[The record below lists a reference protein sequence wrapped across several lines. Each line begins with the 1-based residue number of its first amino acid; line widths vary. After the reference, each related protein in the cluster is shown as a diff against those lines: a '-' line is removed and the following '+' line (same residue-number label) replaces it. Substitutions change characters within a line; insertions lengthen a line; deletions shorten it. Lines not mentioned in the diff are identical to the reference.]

1 MNERELIQE
10 AKRAYHREYMRDYR
24 KLNPEKV
31 QGYRDNWFLKRALAA
46 KEVKMAKPQE
56 QESITPKEKALL
68 ELEQLKNKQLEI
80 EAKDAMKYEPSVP
93 TFY

>member
-1 MNERELIQE
+1 MDERELIQE

-31 QGYRDNWFLKRALAA
+31 QRYRDNWFLKRALAA
-46 KEVKMAKPQE
+46 KEVKMEKPL
-56 QESITPKEKALL
+56 ESLTPKERALF
-68 ELEQLKNKQLEI
+68 ELEQLKNRQKEI
-80 EAKDAMKYEPSVP
+80 VAKDVMNHQQPTVP

>member
-1 MNERELIQE
+1 MDERALIKE

-46 KEVKMAKPQE
+46 KEVKMEMPL
-56 QESITPKEKALL
+56 ESMTPKDKALF
-68 ELEQLKNKQLEI
+68 ELEQLKNKQLEFDAR
-80 EAKDAMKYEPSVP
+80 EAMKLEPSVP

>member
-1 MNERELIQE
+1 MDERELTLE
-10 AKRAYHREYMRDYR
+10 AKRSYYREYMRDYR

-46 KEVKMAKPQE
+46 KEVKMEKPL
-56 QESITPKEKALL
+56 ESMASKEKALF
-68 ELEQLKNKQLEI
+68 ELEQLKNRQMEI
-80 EAKDAMKYEPSVP
+80 EAKDVVNHQQPIVP

>member
-1 MNERELIQE
+1 MDERDLIQE

-31 QGYRDNWFLKRALAA
+31 KGYRDNWFLKRAIAA
-46 KEVKMAKPQE
+46 KEAKLEKPL
-56 QESITPKEKALL
+56 ESLTPKDRALF
-68 ELEQLKNKQLEI
+68 ELEQLKNRQMEI
-80 EAKDAMKYEPSVP
+80 EAKDVMNHQQPTVP

>member
-1 MNERELIQE
+1 MDERELIQE

-31 QGYRDNWFLKRALAA
+31 QGYRDNWFLKRALEA
-46 KEVKMAKPQE
+46 KGDKAEKPL
-56 QESITPKEKALL
+56 ESMTPKEKALF
-68 ELEQLKNKQLEI
+68 ELKQLKNRQMEI
-80 EAKDAMKYEPSVP
+80 EAKDVMNHQQPTVP